1 MKLPDSLAPLQDRRF
16 AWYYAG
22 RSISTVGSVVAP
34 IALTF
39 AVLDITD
46 SASALGLVLA
56 ARTVPMVVFMLVGG
70 VIADRLS
77 RSMIMQVSHL
87 LSAAT
92 QGAVAALLLT
102 GQAEIWMIVCLEAL
116 NGTVSAFTFPAMQ
129 GVVPQVVPRSHLQ
142 QANALL
148 AFSRNGLAII
158 GPTVGALLVVTV
170 GSGWALA
177 VDALTWVAAAW
188 CMSRLHLPS
197 AALES
202 AESSTMWRDLVEGWS
217 AFTSLTWVWV
227 VVLAFGVLNAIHAG
241 AWFTL
246 GPVIAQ
252 DTIGRAA
259 WGWALSAEAAGLL
272 VMALVM
278 LRARLHRPVR
288 TGMIAVCALAPPLF
302 ILGLSPSV
310 APLMVLAF
318 LSGCG
323 TEVFSI
329 GWQTAYHEHIP
340 NELLSRIA
348 SYDALGSFVAMPIGM
363 IAFGPLAEAF
373 GARDVLVVSAVVY
386 VVVALSTL
394 LSSSVRNLGRVEEP
408 ELSASPPP

>member
-259 WGWALSAEAAGLL
+259 GLGAERRGCGAPGDGAAHAARAPASPGAHGHDRGLRTRPAPVHLGFVSVGGTVDGAGILERLRDRSVQYRLADRLSRAHSQRAA
-272 VMALVM
+272 VAHCVVR
-278 LRARLHRPVR
+278 RARLIRGHADRHDRLR
-288 TGMIAVCALAPPLF
+288 T
-302 ILGLSPSV
+302 
-310 APLMVLAF
+310 
-318 LSGCG
+318 
-323 TEVFSI
+323 T
-329 GWQTAYHEHIP
+329 
-340 NELLSRIA
+340 
-348 SYDALGSFVAMPIGM
+348 
-363 IAFGPLAEAF
+363 
-373 GARDVLVVSAVVY
+373 
-386 VVVALSTL
+386 
-394 LSSSVRNLGRVEEP
+394 GRGVWR
-408 ELSASPPP
+408 A